1 MTVAVNFDRKA
12 VEVTW
17 DKNGYEGD
25 VRLVAT
31 GAEGDVH
38 NTSAMKNDG
47 RAVLTYPYD
56 FSGSSHVQVL
66 GDDDTVVD
74 EGEITVG

>member
-17 DKNGYEGD
+17 EKGD
-25 VRLVAT
+25 YTGEVSIVAT
-31 GAEGDVH
+31 GSEGDVH
-38 NTSAMKNDG
+38 NTAAMANDG

-56 FSGSSHVQVL
+56 FSGTSHVQVL
-66 GDDDTVVD
+66 GDDNSVVD